1 MFWRGVIGY
10 LPANLVQAAVGLL
23 TIVIFTR
30 LLSPEEYGHYALG
43 FTVMTLVHTVVFTWN
58 EAAMARFWAG
68 EEIKGEARDHL
79 SSVYRIW
86 AMLLIAL
93 PVAAGLTLIWPM
105 NAGLRWAALAGVAAI
120 LPRTLEKLF
129 QERRRA
135 AGEVRGAVALDM
147 GLTGGGFLLGVAL
160 AWAGLGGAAP
170 LLGAGAAAAICLL
183 FVLTQEWSR
192 STGGRLDPERVRRNF
207 AYGAPVALSL
217 VLAIVLSSTDRILIA
232 AFLDEAS
239 VGVYHAGYS
248 LANRTLD
255 VVFIWLG
262 AAGGPALIMALER
275 GGPEAMRQAAREQAS
290 FMLLLTV
297 PAAVGLAMVARPL
310 AELLVGPEL
319 RVGAGQVTPWIAAS
333 GFLGGMTTYY
343 FSQAFT
349 LSRRTT
355 LLLVA
360 MSIPAAA
367 NVVLN
372 LVLIPQMGLQG
383 ALAATVA
390 SYGLGLVG
398 YLILGRGPM
407 ALPIPWLTLAQTSFA
422 SAAMAFVLS
431 RLPSPG
437 GVVELALK
445 ASTGAV
451 VYGLITYALDV
462 GGLRSRAAGA
472 LRMVRARMAAS

>member
-1 MFWRGVIGY
+1 MFWRGVLGY

-30 LLSPEEYGHYALG
+30 LLTPEQYGHYALG
-43 FTVMTLVHTVVFTWN
+43 FTIMSLVHTVLFTWN
-58 EAAMARFWAG
+58 EAALARFWAADD
-68 EEIKGEARDHL
+68 IKGEAHDHL
-79 SSVYRIW
+79 ATIYRVW
-86 AMLLIAL
+86 GVLVIAL
-93 PVAAGLTLIWPM
+93 PVAAGLTFLAPIHG
-105 NAGLRWAALAGVAAI
+105 GLRWAALAGVAAI

-135 AGEVRGAVALDM
+135 AGEVRGSVALDI
-147 GLTGGGFLLGVAL
+147 GQTGGGFILGVAF

-170 LLGAGAAAAICLL
+170 LLGAGLAAVLCVV
-183 FVLTQEWSR
+183 FVFRSEWAR
-192 STGGRLDPERVRRNF
+192 SMGGRFNHQRLQRYF
-207 AYGAPVALSL
+207 AYGAPVSASL
-217 VLAIVLSSTDRILIA
+217 VLALVLSSTDRLLIA
-232 AFLDEAS
+232 TFLDEAS

-275 GGPEAMRQAAREQAS
+275 GGAASMREAAREQCG
-290 FMLLLTV
+290 FMLLLTL

-310 AELLVGPEL
+310 ADILVGPDL
-319 RVGAGQVTPWIAAS
+319 RVGAAQVTPWIAAS

-349 LSRRTT
+349 LGRRTG

-360 MSIPAAA
+360 MSVPAIA
-367 NVVLN
+367 NVILN
-372 LVLIPQMGLQG
+372 FVLIPHFGLKG
-383 ALAATVA
+383 AMMATA
-390 SYGLGLVG
+390 ISYGLGLVV
-398 YLILGRGPM
+398 YIVLGRGPM
-407 ALPIPWLTLAQTSFA
+407 ALPIPWSTLAQTSFA
-422 SAAMAFVLS
+422 AAVMALVLS

-437 GVVELALK
+437 GVVELAMK
-445 ASTGAV
+445 ASLGAAI
-451 VYGLITYALDV
+451 YGIIAYALDI

-472 LRMVRARMAAS
+472 LRLLRARTAT

>member
-1 MFWRGVIGY
+1 MFWKGVIGY

-30 LLSPEEYGHYALG
+30 LLTPDQYGYYALG
-43 FTVMTLVHTVVFTWN
+43 FTVMTLAHTLLFTWN

-68 EEIKGEARDHL
+68 EEIKGETRDHL
-79 SSVYRIW
+79 ATIYRVW
-86 AMLLIAL
+86 AVLLIAL
-93 PVAAGLTLIWPM
+93 PVAAGLTLLWPM
-105 NAGLRWAALAGVAAI
+105 APGLRIAAFAGLAAI

-147 GLTGGGFLLGVAL
+147 GMTGGGFLLGAAM

-170 LLGAGAAAAICLL
+170 LLGAGAAATICLV
-183 FVLTQEWSR
+183 FVLPQEWAKSA
-192 STGGRLDPERVRRNF
+192 GGRFQPERARLYA

-217 VLAIVLSSTDRILIA
+217 ILGLVLSSTDRLLIA
-232 AFLDEAS
+232 AFLDEAK

-275 GGPEAMRQAAREQAS
+275 GGPEAMRKAAREQSA
-290 FMLLLTV
+290 FMILLTL

-310 AELLVGPEL
+310 AEILVGPQL
-319 RVGAGQVTPWIAAS
+319 RVGAAQVTPWIAAS
-333 GFLGGMTTYY
+333 GFLAGMTTYY

-349 LSRRTT
+349 LARRTT

-360 MSIPAAA
+360 MTVPAIANIIL
-367 NVVLN
+367 NVVL
-372 LVLIPQMGLQG
+372 IPRMGLQG
-383 ALAATVA
+383 ALAATVI
-390 SYGLGLVG
+390 SYGLGLVA

-407 ALPIPWLTLAQTSFA
+407 ALPIPWKSLAQAGFA
-422 SAAMAFVLS
+422 TGVMALVLS
-431 RLPSPG
+431 RLPSSG
-437 GVVELALK
+437 GIVELILK
-445 ASTGAV
+445 SGVGAI
-451 VYGLITYALDV
+451 VYGVIAYALDISEM
-462 GGLRSRAAGA
+462 RSRAGEA
-472 LRMVRARMAAS
+472 LRMLRARTAT